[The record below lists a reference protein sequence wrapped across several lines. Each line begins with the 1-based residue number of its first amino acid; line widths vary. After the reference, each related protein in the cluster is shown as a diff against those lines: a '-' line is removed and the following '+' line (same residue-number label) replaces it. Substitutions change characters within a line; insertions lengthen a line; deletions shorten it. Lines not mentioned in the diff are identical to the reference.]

1 MIYPSL
7 LRPTS
12 QESFA
17 LPSGPL
23 AIPKAELTLRRWAGA
38 PITNTFGGKALIDF
52 AGRPLFAELCV
63 YELLRLSGWEARW
76 VETYGAPAMR
86 PNHFTAWA
94 DDRLGMQQHDPIME
108 PWVIDSLERIAAANV
123 SSYAGC
129 WDVVGWNGTDLL
141 FAELK
146 RRKQDR
152 VRSTQHRWLEAGL
165 QAGLKPGNFLL
176 VEWDFAD

>member
-17 LPSGPL
+17 LPSGML
-23 AIPKAELTLRRWAGA
+23 AIPKAELILRRWTGA
-38 PITNTFGGKALIDF
+38 PVANTFGGKPLIDF

-76 VETYGAPAMR
+76 VETYGAPAMK

-94 DDRLGMQQHDPIME
+94 DAGLASQRHDPITATA
-108 PWVIDSLERIAAANV
+108 VIDQLQRQAVANQN
-123 SSYAGC
+123 SFAGC
-129 WDVVGWNGTDLL
+129 WDLVAWQGEQVL

-146 RRKQDR
+146 RLRQDR
-152 VRSTQHRWLEAGL
+152 VRPSQHRWLEAGL
-165 QAGLKPGNFLL
+165 RIGLQAESFLL
-176 VEWDFAD
+176 VEWDFVG